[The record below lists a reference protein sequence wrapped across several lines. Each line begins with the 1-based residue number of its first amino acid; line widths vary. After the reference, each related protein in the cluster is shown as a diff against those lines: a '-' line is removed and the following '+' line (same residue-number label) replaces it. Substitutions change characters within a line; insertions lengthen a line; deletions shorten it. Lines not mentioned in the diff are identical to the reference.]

1 MRLKGRFFV
10 HDNCKEEQYT
20 KLQLIIKVKFFLKDI
35 TGVFYNK
42 LTLIYLFFEEI
53 FLIQTNKT
61 KLYNFKNISL
71 YVR

>member
-35 TGVFYNK
+35 TGVF
-42 LTLIYLFFEEI
+42 
-53 FLIQTNKT
+53 
-61 KLYNFKNISL
+61 
-71 YVR
+71 